1 MMTIMN
7 VDKKKLYLWG
17 FLVVVCFFFVSFFSD
32 TTSPFYNYCYT
43 TDSSVY
49 MMFGRAVVEGK
60 LPYVDIWEL
69 KGPAIF
75 YIEALGYW
83 LTYSKLGIFMIQ
95 VVCLY
100 ITFYFIYRIFRVEFS
115 MGISILLMLFSCLSL
130 SLNYQDGNLIEEYT
144 LPLLAPSIFLLYKW
158 SKNPLRNNSPWHNL
172 YYAALYGIV
181 LGFSLMT
188 RLTDALGICAAVMVI
203 TIYLIIKRQWNNLL
217 QNVLAYLCGFVAVV
231 IPFCIYF
238 YAKGALYE
246 MWYGTFIFNLSY
258 TAESSTGGIS
268 DLSSFRGFL
277 VAFLNS
283 YTLFFIGLIVVLL
296 NKNRRLAG
304 TMWMAMG
311 AFLFA
316 WYINS
321 NGYGHYG
328 MLAMPCLCLIIN
340 ELYLLGREVYAI
352 KKILAKT
359 ALAIYMLIIVFFGI
373 WGCHIQYQKRHNPLQ
388 DYNLFVEMLS
398 KIPSQDQDKF
408 VAYNMSPIIYEIGDL
423 YPCYKYGGSQ
433 DWLMGMS
440 KEQYG
445 RIYEEFLTCR
455 AKWILVANP
464 NDKFCVNISPILS
477 ARYKPAYGWD
487 GYVLYNLKD

>member
-1 MMTIMN
+1 MGKRHLFVLI
-7 VDKKKLYLWG
+7 VLFVISVL
-17 FLVVVCFFFVSFFSD
+17 FVSFYSD
-32 TTSPFYNYCYT
+32 TTSPFYHLSYT

-49 MMFGRAVVEGK
+49 MMLGRAVVEGK

-75 YIEALGYW
+75 YIEAFGYW

-95 VVCLY
+95 VICLY
-100 ITFYFIYRIFRVEFS
+100 ITFYFVYRTFRIEFS
-115 MGISILLMLFSCLSL
+115 IGKSILLVFFSCLSL
-130 SLNYQDGNLIEEYT
+130 CLNYQDGNLIEEYT
-144 LPLLAPSIFLLYKW
+144 LPLIAPSIFLLYKW
-158 SKNPLRNNSPWHNL
+158 SKCPLRNNIPRHNP

-203 TIYLIIKRQWNNLL
+203 AIYLIIKGQWNNLL
-217 QNVLAYLCGFVAVV
+217 QNVFAYLCGFVSVV
-231 IPFCIYF
+231 IPFCLYF

-277 VAFLNS
+277 VAFFNS
-283 YTLFFIGLIVVLL
+283 YTLFFIGLITILF

-316 WYINS
+316 WFINS
-321 NGYGHYG
+321 NGYAHYG

-340 ELYLLGREVYAI
+340 ELYLLGRETYAI
-352 KKILAKT
+352 KQIFAKT
-359 ALAIYMLIIVFFGI
+359 VLVFYMLIIVFFGTWI
-373 WGCHIQYQKRHNPLQ
+373 SFTQYQKRHNPFKE
-388 DYNLFVEMLS
+388 YTLFSEILS
-398 KIPSQDQDKF
+398 KIPSQDRVKF
-408 VAYNMSPIIYEIGDL
+408 IAYNISPIIYEIGDL

-477 ARYKPAYGWD
+477 ARYKPVYCWD

>member
-1 MMTIMN
+1 M
-7 VDKKKLYLWG
+7 L
-17 FLVVVCFFFVSFFSD
+17 
-32 TTSPFYNYCYT
+32 
-43 TDSSVY
+43 
-49 MMFGRAVVEGK
+49 GRAVVEGK

-75 YIEALGYW
+75 YIEAFGYW

-95 VVCLY
+95 VICLY
-100 ITFYFIYRIFRVEFS
+100 ITFYFVYRTFRIEFS
-115 MGISILLMLFSCLSL
+115 IGKSILLVFFSCLSL
-130 SLNYQDGNLIEEYT
+130 CLNYQDGNLIEEYT
-144 LPLLAPSIFLLYKW
+144 LPLIAPSIFLLYKW
-158 SKNPLRNNSPWHNL
+158 SKCPLRNNIPRPNP

-203 TIYLIIKRQWNNLL
+203 AIYLIIKGQWNNLL
-217 QNVLAYLCGFVAVV
+217 QNVFAYLCGFVSVV
-231 IPFCIYF
+231 IPFCLYF

-277 VAFLNS
+277 VAFFNS
-283 YTLFFIGLIVVLL
+283 YTLFFIGLITILF

-316 WYINS
+316 WFINS
-321 NGYGHYG
+321 NGYAHYG

-340 ELYLLGREVYAI
+340 ELYLLERETYAI
-352 KKILAKT
+352 KQIFAKT
-359 ALAIYMLIIVFFGI
+359 VLAIYMLIIVFFGTWI
-373 WGCHIQYQKRHNPLQ
+373 SFTQYQKRHNPFKE
-388 DYNLFVEMLS
+388 YTLFTEILS
-398 KIPSQDQDKF
+398 KIPSQDRDKF
-408 VAYNMSPIIYEIGDL
+408 IAYNISPIIYEIGDL

-464 NDKFCVNISPILS
+464 NDKFCVNISPILYTH
-477 ARYKPAYGWD
+477 YKPAYRWD

>member
-1 MMTIMN
+1 MR
-7 VDKKKLYLWG
+7 KKKWYLFA
-17 FLVVVCFFFVSFFSD
+17 FLVLSAMLFVSFYSD
-32 TTSPFYNYCYT
+32 TTSPFYNFCYT

-49 MMFGRAVVEGK
+49 MMLGRSVVEGK

-95 VVCLY
+95 VICLFF
-100 ITFYFIYRIFRVEFS
+100 TLFFIYKIFWMEFS
-115 MGISILLMLFSCLSL
+115 MGMSILLVFFSCLSL
-130 SLNYQDGNLIEEYT
+130 SLNYQGGNLIEEYT
-144 LPLLAPSIFLLYKW
+144 LPLIASSIFLLYKW
-158 SKNPLRNNSPWHNL
+158 SKCPLRNNIPWHNP
-172 YYAALYGIV
+172 YNAALYGIV

-203 TIYLIIKRQWNNLL
+203 AIYLIIKGQWNNLL
-217 QNVLAYLCGFVAVV
+217 QNVFAYLCGFVSVV
-231 IPFCIYF
+231 IPFCLYF

-258 TAESSTGGIS
+258 TAESSTGGIT

-283 YTLFFIGLIVVLL
+283 YTLFFVGLIVILL
-296 NKNRRLAG
+296 NKSRRLAG
-304 TMWMAMG
+304 IMWMTMG

-328 MLAMPCLCLIIN
+328 MLAMPCICLIIN
-340 ELYLLGREVYAI
+340 ELYLLGREIYAI
-352 KKILAKT
+352 KQLFAKT
-359 ALAIYMLIIVFFGI
+359 VLTFYMLIIFFFGTWI
-373 WGCHIQYQKRHNPLQ
+373 CLAQYQKRHHPFKE
-388 DYNLFVEMLS
+388 YSLFVEMLS
-398 KIPSQDQDKF
+398 KIPKQDKDKF
-408 VAYNMSPIIYEIGDL
+408 VAYNMSPSIYEIGNL
-423 YPCYKYGGSQ
+423 FPCYKYGGSQ

-440 KEQYG
+440 KEQFR
-445 RIYEEFLTCR
+445 RIYEEYATCR
-455 AKWILVANP
+455 AKWILVAVP
-464 NDKFCVNISPILS
+464 NEDTNIFPILS
-477 ARYKPAYGWD
+477 VRYKPVFRWD